1 MSQSPSQDSNATNS
15 TNRESKQSYDLH
27 ELSQQFEQR
36 LRENDLESAKQIL
49 ADAKAKTPHHFIVQ
63 VSFNFCISFLL

>member
-1 MSQSPSQDSNATNS
+1 MSQSPSQDANATNS
-15 TNRESKQSYDLH
+15 TSREPSQSYDLH

-49 ADAKAKTPHHFIVQ
+49 SDATVKTPHHFIVQ
-63 VSFNFCISFLL
+63 VSLNFYTCLLL